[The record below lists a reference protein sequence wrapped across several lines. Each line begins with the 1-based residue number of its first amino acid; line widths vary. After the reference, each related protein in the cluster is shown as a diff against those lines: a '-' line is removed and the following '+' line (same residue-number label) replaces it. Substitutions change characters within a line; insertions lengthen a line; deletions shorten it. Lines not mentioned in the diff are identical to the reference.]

1 MLLESDGQDLSHD
14 DGGSSSLSSLIPAII
29 SAQPNL
35 LQSREWMEVVL
46 CFSGGEGADEP
57 GMLGY
62 SSRPLN
68 VNEALQLQNVN
79 RRWEEL

>member
-46 CFSGGEGADEP
+46 CFWGGRWTGNV
-57 GMLGY
+57 LGY